1 MLMFERNAD
10 NYSLR
15 DQLALHK
22 ATVAVCGLGGGG
34 GYVAEILARTGVG
47 KFILIDGDCFEDS
60 NRNRQIG
67 ALGSTLGRFKVEV
80 MAERLRDVSPWVSVS
95 AHPAFIGP
103 ETADLLSGA
112 DVVCDCVDGD
122 NKRVLNALCRDRGVP
137 YCTGG
142 LSGERF
148 QVTMFSEPERS
159 VGMYKISGMASA
171 QANPAA
177 LLACSG
183 FQAQA
188 IINFLLGR
196 DRGTLNRV
204 MRCNA
209 ITCSISVEE
218 VPHA

>member
-1 MLMFERNAD
+1 MFERNAD

-67 ALGSTLGRFKVEV
+67 ALGSTLGRLKVEV

-137 YCTGG
+137 YCTAFR
-142 LSGERF
+142 SPCSANRNAAWACTRF
-148 QVTMFSEPERS
+148 RAWPRHRRIPQPSWLVRAFRRRPSSTFCW
-159 VGMYKISGMASA
+159 
-171 QANPAA
+171 AA
-177 LLACSG
+177 TGA
-183 FQAQA
+183 
-188 IINFLLGR
+188 R
-196 DRGTLNRV
+196 
-204 MRCNA
+204 
-209 ITCSISVEE
+209 
-218 VPHA
+218 

>member
-1 MLMFERNAD
+1 MFERNAD

-67 ALGSTLGRFKVEV
+67 ALGSTLGRLKVEV

-103 ETADLLSGA
+103 
-112 DVVCDCVDGD
+112 
-122 NKRVLNALCRDRGVP
+122 
-137 YCTGG
+137 
-142 LSGERF
+142 
-148 QVTMFSEPERS
+148 
-159 VGMYKISGMASA
+159 
-171 QANPAA
+171 
-177 LLACSG
+177 
-183 FQAQA
+183 
-188 IINFLLGR
+188 
-196 DRGTLNRV
+196 
-204 MRCNA
+204 
-209 ITCSISVEE
+209 
-218 VPHA
+218 

>member
-1 MLMFERNAD
+1 MFERNAD

-67 ALGSTLGRFKVEV
+67 ALGSTLGRLKVEV

-148 QVTMFSEPERS
+148 QVGTQRGHVQGFGHGLGTGESRSPLGLFGLSGAGHHQLSAGPRQGHVEPRHA
-159 VGMYKISGMASA
+159 V
-171 QANPAA
+171 QRHN
-177 LLACSG
+177 LLD
-183 FQAQA
+183 
-188 IINFLLGR
+188 LGR
-196 DRGTLNRV
+196 RGSSCVT
-204 MRCNA
+204 
-209 ITCSISVEE
+209 I
-218 VPHA
+218 